1 MSTSSNPAEML
12 GQWQNHADKYWKGL
26 QELGQKLVNAQQP
39 GKVSPPW
46 SEGLEQL
53 AKLYTSGANGA
64 SGNEALF
71 DRLMSQGKGFV
82 AMLEQMYQ
90 AGQTKQAP
98 DFSALTQ
105 PWLAD
110 LNKHNPFMQS
120 FGMPGLSMPNFG
132 MGSFTMPE
140 GGMPN
145 TEWLTSLGKLGTG
158 MSGMNLS
165 DPKSFLNMPSFG
177 LNRESQERQQD
188 LIKQVGAYQSAMQRY
203 QQLMTSSQKAAIGRM
218 QSKLEERSEPGR
230 QLDSMKAV
238 YDLWIDSLE
247 ETFAETAMTADYQ
260 AAYGTLVDAQMRMRQ
275 NIQKQIELQCGQMG
289 MPTRGELEGVHK
301 KLADLRR
308 SSRAQKAP
316 AAVDELREELAEL
329 RREVAALKLAAAA
342 PAPLSNLAAAPQAV
356 ANASPTP
363 AKANVKAPVKP
374 AAKIKE

>member
-1 MSTSSNPAEML
+1 MSTSSNPADML

-26 QELGQKLVNAQQP
+26 QELGQKIVSAQP
-39 GKVSPPW
+39 GKASPPW
-46 SEGLEQL
+46 SEGLEQI
-53 AKLYTSGANGA
+53 AKLYTTGANT

-90 AGQTKQAP
+90 AGQNKQAP

-110 LNKHNPFMQS
+110 LTKHNPFMQ
-120 FGMPGLSMPNFG
+120 GGNFG
-132 MGSFTMPE
+132 MGSFSMPE

-158 MSGMNLS
+158 LSGINFS

-203 QQLMTSSQKAAIGRM
+203 QELMTSSQKAAIGRM

-247 ETFAETAMTADYQ
+247 ETFAETAMTPEYQ

-289 MPTRGELEGVHK
+289 IPTRGELEGVHK

-316 AAVDELREELAEL
+316 AVDELRAELAEL
-329 RREVAALKLAAAA
+329 RREVAALKRAAAT
-342 PAPLSNLAAAPQAV
+342 PAPQAKAAAEPKAKAAAAPQAV
-356 ANASPTP
+356 TAANPAPSK
-363 AKANVKAPVKP
+363 AKAKP
-374 AAKIKE
+374 AVKSAAKDKE